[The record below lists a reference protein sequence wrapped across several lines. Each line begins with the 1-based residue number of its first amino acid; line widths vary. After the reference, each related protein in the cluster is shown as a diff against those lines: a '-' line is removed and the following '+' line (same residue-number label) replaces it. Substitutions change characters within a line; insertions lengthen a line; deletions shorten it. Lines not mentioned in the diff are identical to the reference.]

1 MATLG
6 YKHGVYTQEV
16 PTAVLPAR
24 KVEAGIAVVV
34 GTAPVHRAADGVHVN
49 APKLCYSYA
58 EAVAALGWL
67 DGRQTRY
74 GLTEYAYVTFA
85 LYNVGPVI
93 FVNVF
98 DPAVHRQVLDAPVA
112 QVVSAA
118 GTLQLAHDDLI
129 PGSLVIKSQDGATTY
144 AAGTDYMVDEATGL
158 VSLLE
163 GGAIAAGATVSVAAY
178 AWADPSAVT
187 AQDIIGGIDGVTGAR
202 EGLELV
208 EAIFPMFRLV
218 PGSIC
223 APGYS
228 HLPEVAAVMAAKAG
242 SINGHFKAVAVLDM
256 DAQTLTRYTDVPAAK
271 ELASLA
277 DPQQI
282 CCWPKVALGGTVYH
296 LSCHLAA
303 TMARVDVEHGDI
315 PYKSPSNELLRMD
328 AAVAGPAGAEEP
340 VWLGPDQ
347 ANYLNGQGIV
357 TALNFTGGWR
367 SWGNRTACY
376 PFSTDPKDA
385 FIPLR
390 RMTNWKSNQL
400 VLTWWQKVD
409 YPITKRLIETIVD
422 SENIALNG
430 LAAREIILGG
440 RLEFREEENPVTDL
454 LDGII
459 RFHLMWM
466 PPPPARQIEFLV
478 ELDPSYFE
486 TLFV

>member
-6 YKHGVYTQEV
+6 YKHGVYIQEV
-16 PTAVLPAR
+16 PTAILPAR
-24 KVEAGIAVVV
+24 KVEAGIPVVV
-34 GTAPVHRAADGVHVN
+34 GTAPVHRAAGGVHVN
-49 APKLCYSYA
+49 IPKLCYTYS
-58 EAVAALGWL
+58 EAVADLGWL
-67 DGRQTRY
+67 DGRQTKY
-74 GLTEYAYVTFA
+74 SLTEFAYVMFA

-93 FVNVF
+93 CINVF
-98 DPAVHRQVLDAPVA
+98 DPAVHRQVLAAPVA

-144 AAGTDYMVDEATGL
+144 VAGTDYMVDEATGL
-158 VSLLE
+158 VTRLE

-187 AQDIIGGIDGVTGAR
+187 AQDIIGGIDGATGKA

-208 EAIFPMFRLV
+208 DSVFPMFRLA
-218 PGSIC
+218 PGTVC

-242 SINGHFKAVAVLDM
+242 SVNGHFKALACVDM
-256 DAQTLTRYTDVPAAK
+256 DAATLTRYTAVPAAK
-271 ELASLA
+271 EAASLA
-277 DPQQI
+277 DTHQI

-303 TMARVDVEHGDI
+303 LMAKVDVEHGDI

-328 AAVAGPAGAEEP
+328 AAVAGPAGGEES
-340 VWLGPDQ
+340 VWLGVDQ

-385 FIPLR
+385 FIPIR
-390 RMTNWKSNQL
+390 RMTNWKGNQL

-440 RLEFREEENPVTDL
+440 RLEFRKEENPTTDL

>member
-6 YKHGVYTQEV
+6 YKHGVYAREI
-16 PTAVLPAR
+16 PTAILPAR
-24 KVEAGIAVVV
+24 HVEAGIPVVV
-34 GTAPVHRAADGVHVN
+34 GTAPVHRAANGVHTH
-49 APKLCYSYA
+49 APRLCYSYA

-67 DGRQTRY
+67 DGQQTKY
-74 GLTEYAYVTFA
+74 GLTEFAYVMFA

-98 DPAVHRQVLDAPVA
+98 DPAVHRQLLAAPVA
-112 QVVSAA
+112 GVFSASD
-118 GTLQLAHDDLI
+118 TLQLEHDDLI
-129 PGSLVIKSQDGATTY
+129 PGTLRLEPAGGGEAY
-144 AAGTDYMVDEATGL
+144 APGLDYVVDEATGL
-158 VSLLE
+158 VTRLT
-163 GGAIAAGATVSVAAY
+163 GGAIGSGATVSVAAY
-178 AWADPSAVT
+178 AWADPAAVT
-187 AQDIIGGIDGVTGAR
+187 AVEVIGGIDGETGKA

-208 EAIFPMFRLV
+208 DAVFPMFRLV
-218 PGSIC
+218 PGTLC
-223 APGYS
+223 APGFS

-242 SINGHFKAVAVLDM
+242 SINGHFKAVACLDM
-256 DAQTLTRYTDVPAAK
+256 DSETLTSYTVVPAAK

-277 DPQQI
+277 DPHQI
-282 CCWPKVALGGTVYH
+282 LCWPKVALGGKVYH

-303 TMARVDVEHGDI
+303 LMAKVDVEHEDI
-315 PYKSPSNELLRMD
+315 PYKSPSNELLRVD
-328 AAVAGPAGAEEP
+328 AAVVGPVGAP
-340 VWLGPDQ
+340 RSVWLGVDQ
-347 ANYLNGQGIV
+347 ANYLNGQGVV
-357 TALNFTGGWR
+357 TALNFVGGWR

-376 PFSTDPKDA
+376 PFNTDPKDA

-390 RMTNWKSNQL
+390 RMTGWKSNQL

-409 YPITKRLIETIVD
+409 YPITRRLIETIVD

-440 RLEFREEENPVTDL
+440 RLEFRREENPVTDL

-459 RFHLMWM
+459 RFHLMWL

-486 TLFV
+486 TLFA